1 LDNYNGQGSLKG
13 KKDSRLMVNRLVKKK
28 TKNIYT
34 MKRIILSGVVIIFA
48 LTVFGQKSAVDKVF
62 DKYSGKDGY
71 TTVYISSFMFKMLAQ
86 LDVDD
91 PEYNEFKKATAGINS
106 IKILTQDGGNS
117 EAFGQELLEMLPRD
131 EYQEM
136 MVVKDQEEE
145 VLFLAREEGGKIT
158 EFLLIVS
165 GDGDDALIAIT
176 GDIDLE
182 SISSIASGLDMPGL
196 ENLEDLENLP

>member
-1 LDNYNGQGSLKG
+1 
-13 KKDSRLMVNRLVKKK
+13 
-28 TKNIYT
+28 
-34 MKRIILSGVVIIFA
+34 MKRIILSGVAIIFA

-62 DKYSGKDGY
+62 DKYSGKEGY
-71 TTVYISSFMFKMLAQ
+71 TTVYISSFMFKMLSQ

-91 PEYNEFKKATAGINS
+91 PEYNEFKKATSGINS
-106 IKILTQDGGNS
+106 IKILTQDGSNS
-117 EAFGQELLEMLPRD
+117 EAFGKELLEMLPRD

-145 VLFLAREEGGKIT
+145 VLFLAREEGGKIS

-165 GDGDDALIAIT
+165 GGGEDALIAIQ

-182 SISSIASGLDMPGL
+182 SIASIASGLDMPGL
-196 ENLEDLENLP
+196 ENLEDLKELP

>member
-1 LDNYNGQGSLKG
+1 
-13 KKDSRLMVNRLVKKK
+13 
-28 TKNIYT
+28 
-34 MKRIILSGVVIIFA
+34 MKRIILSGVVIIFT
-48 LTVFGQKSAVDKVF
+48 LMVFGQKSAVDKVF

-71 TTVYISSFMFKMLAQ
+71 TTVYISSFMFKMLSQ

-91 PEYNEFKKATAGINS
+91 PEYNEFKKATSGINS
-106 IKILTQDGGNS
+106 IKILTQDGSNS
-117 EAFGQELLEMLPRD
+117 EAFGKELLEMLPRD

-136 MVVKDQEEE
+136 MVVKDSEED
-145 VLFLAREEGGKIT
+145 VLFLAREEGGKIS

-165 GDGDDALIAIT
+165 GGGEDVLIAIQ

-196 ENLEDLENLP
+196 ENLEDLEDMP

>member
-1 LDNYNGQGSLKG
+1 
-13 KKDSRLMVNRLVKKK
+13 
-28 TKNIYT
+28 
-34 MKRIILSGVVIIFA
+34 MKRIILSGVAIIIA

-71 TTVYISSFMFKMLAQ
+71 TTVYISSFMFKMLSQ

-91 PEYNEFKKATAGINS
+91 PEYNEFKKATSGINS
-106 IKILTQDGGNS
+106 IKILTQDGSNS
-117 EAFGQELLEMLPRD
+117 EAFGKELLEMLPRD

-136 MVVKDQEEE
+136 MVVKDQDEE

-182 SISSIASGLDMPGL
+182 SISSIASGMDIPGL
-196 ENLEDLENLP
+196 ENLEDLEDLP